1 MFRTGFLIALCALS
15 VGAPAA
21 AQERQALGWGRLFN
35 NDVLGDGDDRWRTG
49 SYTVSHARGP
59 SWSGGLPDRFGALL
73 EYRLS
78 GEIIAPSTLD
88 DPPADDRR
96 YVGALTLG
104 LHTHFMMARTETSA
118 GLNLVFTGPQTG
130 LGTFQK
136 NIHDRFGFES
146 PQVLDDQIPDGLH
159 PTALVE
165 IGRGFRFG
173 DTVVLRPFAEAQ
185 AGVESYLR
193 VGGDM
198 SVGRQWFDSLLVR
211 DSSTGQRYVTVR
223 GDRTPGISL
232 SLGGDIARVF
242 DSVYLPSDG
251 EADLE
256 TSRARLRAGLH
267 WQGEKADVFYGLT
280 WLGKEFEQQDETQVV
295 GSIRINLDF

>member
-1 MFRTGFLIALCALS
+1 MFRTVFLIAICALS
-15 VGAPAA
+15 AATSAP
-21 AQERQALGWGRLFN
+21 AQEREPLGWGRLFN

-49 SYTVSHARGP
+49 SYTVSYARGP
-59 SWSGGLPDRFGALL
+59 SWTGALPDRAGELL

-88 DPPADDRR
+88 DPPPDDRR

-130 LGTFQK
+130 LGEFQK

-146 PQVLDDQIPDGLH
+146 PQVLDDQIPDGFH
-159 PTALVE
+159 PTALFE
-165 IGRGFRFG
+165 IGRGFWVS
-173 DTVVLRPFAEAQ
+173 DTLVLRPFAEAQ

-193 VGGDM
+193 VGGDL

-223 GDRTPGISL
+223 GNRTPGISL

-251 EADLE
+251 EAVLE
-256 TSRARLRAGLH
+256 NTRARVRAGLH
-267 WQGEKADVFYGLT
+267 WQGESADVFYGLT
-280 WLGKEFEQQDETQVV
+280 WLGKEFEQQDRTQVI
-295 GSIRINLDF
+295 GSIRINIDF